1 MAHNSY
7 YKYTLYPPLRREPAY
22 LRQAVHLA
30 RSTGG
35 IASATTV
42 LFRRANITVHVVGD
56 VSGWNQASAG
66 TLLIGDHRDRF
77 EVGPLLA
84 VLGGFPREDIHFIQ
98 KPFSKNARLFR
109 SLGSRGEDIPLPVI
123 PQTLAGDRSNVF
135 NRDLWWRM
143 LLRGGLPTAADL
155 RALNMES
162 LDRAARAVSDGR
174 LVSLYPAGGCMDAAK
189 KPWQRGIGRI
199 IKLLSHEAR
208 ERVQVVLF
216 RFDDFS
222 TLKISRSL
230 RQQERGIRSEPYA
243 VTLRLGA
250 QGSVYDLLGEEAP
263 IDYLSAEEIT
273 VRLRQRFVEP
283 FRSTAPVV

>member
-1 MAHNSY
+1 
-7 YKYTLYPPLRREPAY
+7 
-22 LRQAVHLA
+22 
-30 RSTGG
+30 
-35 IASATTV
+35 
-42 LFRRANITVHVVGD
+42 
-56 VSGWNQASAG
+56 
-66 TLLIGDHRDRF
+66 
-77 EVGPLLA
+77 
-84 VLGGFPREDIHFIQ
+84 
-98 KPFSKNARLFR
+98 
-109 SLGSRGEDIPLPVI
+109 
-123 PQTLAGDRSNVF
+123 
-135 NRDLWWRM
+135 
-143 LLRGGLPTAADL
+143 
-155 RALNMES
+155 
-162 LDRAARAVSDGR
+162 
-174 LVSLYPAGGCMDAAK
+174 MDAAK